1 MIRHLQ
7 ILKLIELKV
16 NKPSLGSPKSL
27 NQNVISRHL
36 EIIKEQIAIVLFLLL
51 CSVILS
57 SWSSSFVRNEAKI
70 MKTSTHPAELLVFQ
84 SILVL
89 LTISELIS
97 PLELTFY
104 RKRNREL
111 SEIGTLRGMV
121 PNASLLQSCGMCNFD
136 LK

>member
-1 MIRHLQ
+1 M
-7 ILKLIELKV
+7 
-16 NKPSLGSPKSL
+16 
-27 NQNVISRHL
+27 
-36 EIIKEQIAIVLFLLL
+36 
-51 CSVILS
+51 
-57 SWSSSFVRNEAKI
+57 RNEAKI

-97 PLELTFY
+97 TLELTFY
-104 RKRNREL
+104 RKCSQEL

-121 PNASLLQSCGMCNFD
+121 SNASLLRSCGMCNFD